1 MPKLSPFFLEISL
14 NDCITCFPGLFQQP
28 YVSRTSIPL
37 LFFLQGQGSKTVF
50 HCKRSIHLQDNI
62 LNTGMHCSIIGS
74 FYSIFGFLAAT
85 RLVLWNRQPLSVL
98 CLDACNLSD
107 NPHLAMEEKTS

>member
-1 MPKLSPFFLEISL
+1 
-14 NDCITCFPGLFQQP
+14 
-28 YVSRTSIPL
+28 
-37 LFFLQGQGSKTVF
+37 
-50 HCKRSIHLQDNI
+50 
-62 LNTGMHCSIIGS
+62 MHCSIIGS